1 MKIYMV
7 NGQPASIEE
16 YDQALAVWLERA
28 AVGQITEISLEVKE
42 EL

>member
-1 MKIYMV
+1 MKTYLV
-7 NGQPASIEE
+7 NGVPVSVEE

-42 EL
+42 ER